1 MRMCVSVLGWL
12 LASAIVAVA
21 GGGGEL
27 QDYDL
32 SAAAA
37 RMFGE
42 YERMNHEGFM
52 NMERAPDPEAVI
64 ERTRQWIDRSEA
76 LAGRSGGLLLSA
88 RQDRIRRL
96 QPIGRHGACR
106 EWRTTWTAR
115 SDRSASLQDEK
126 VAFADGHAL
135 HGAILGRMIAASPAS
150 ALLHARA
157 AKRATTTALDLDPD
171 NQLAHLNLAF
181 TFANAPE
188 AFGGD
193 RKLAVEHFRRA
204 FDRGALPLRAVA
216 GTWLSVTYDQLGDAA
231 RAVEVIEQ
239 VLELAPGFPQ
249 AQATARALADGAD
262 PVVYMQRLQ
271 DRAE

>member
-1 MRMCVSVLGWL
+1 MKIGVYVLGWL
-12 LASAIVAVA
+12 LASATVAVA

-37 RMFGE
+37 QMLGE
-42 YERMNHEGFM
+42 YERMQHEGFM
-52 NMERAPDPEAVI
+52 TMERTPDPEGVI
-64 ERTRQWIDRSEA
+64 ERTRRWLDRSEA
-76 LAGRSGGLLLSA
+76 LRDDPAAYHYLRA
-88 RQDRIRRL
+88 RIESDAYNQLADTAHAESDGYLDRALGQIRMF
-96 QPIGRHGACR
+96 A
-106 EWRTTWTAR
+106 
-115 SDRSASLQDEK
+115 DEK

-135 HGAILGRMIAASPAS
+135 HGAILGRMIAASPAR
-150 ALLHARA
+150 AMLHSGA
-157 AKRATTTALDLDPD
+157 AKRATATALELDPD

-193 RKLAVEHFRRA
+193 RKLAVVHFRRA
-204 FDRGALPLRAVA
+204 FVGGALPLRAVA
-216 GTWLSVTYDQLGDAA
+216 GTWLSVTYDQLGDSA
-231 RAVEVIEQ
+231 RAEEVIER

-271 DRAE
+271 NRAE

>member
-1 MRMCVSVLGWL
+1 MKTGVNVLGWL
-12 LASAIVAVA
+12 LASATIAFA

-27 QDYDL
+27 QDYEL
-32 SAAAA
+32 SAGAAQ
-37 RMFGE
+37 MFGE

-52 NMERAPDPEAVI
+52 TMESVPDPEGVI
-64 ERTRQWIDRSEA
+64 ERTRRWLDRSEA
-76 LAGRSGGLLLSA
+76 LRDDPAAYHYLRARIEYDAYNQLADTGRSETDGYL
-88 RQDRIRRL
+88 DRALGQIR
-96 QPIGRHGACR
+96 IFA
-106 EWRTTWTAR
+106 
-115 SDRSASLQDEK
+115 DES

-135 HGAILGRMIAASPAS
+135 HGAILGRMIAASPAR
-150 ALLHARA
+150 AMLHSGA
-157 AKRATTTALDLDPD
+157 AKRATTRALELDPD

-204 FDRGALPLRAVA
+204 FASGALPLRAVA
-216 GTWLSVTYDQLGDAA
+216 GTWLSVTYDQLGDSA

-239 VLELAPGFPQ
+239 VLEIAPGFPI
-249 AQATARALADGAD
+249 ARATARALADGAD

-271 DRAE
+271 NRAE

>member
-1 MRMCVSVLGWL
+1 MKIGVSVLGWL

-52 NMERAPDPEAVI
+52 NMESAPDPEGVI
-64 ERTRQWIDRSEA
+64 ERTRRWLDRSEA
-76 LAGRSGGLLLSA
+76 LRDDPAAYHYLRARIEYDAYNQLADTADVERGGYL
-88 RQDRIRRL
+88 DRALGQIRKFV
-96 QPIGRHGACR
+96 
-106 EWRTTWTAR
+106 
-115 SDRSASLQDEK
+115 DEN
-126 VAFADGHAL
+126 VALADGHAL
-135 HGAILGRMIAASPAS
+135 HGAILGQMIAASPAS

-157 AKRATTTALDLDPD
+157 AKRATTTALELDPD

-204 FDRGALPLRAVA
+204 FARGALPLRAVA
-216 GTWLSVTYDQLGDAA
+216 GTWLSVTYDQLGDSA

-271 DRAE
+271 SRAE

>member
-1 MRMCVSVLGWL
+1 M
-12 LASAIVAVA
+12 AVA

-37 RMFGE
+37 RMLVE

-52 NMERAPDPEAVI
+52 TMESAPDPEAVI
-64 ERTRQWIDRSEA
+64 ERTRRWLDRSEA
-76 LAGRSGGLLLSA
+76 LRDDPAAYHYLRARIESTPTINWQTRPIEGGGYLRALG
-88 RQDRIRRL
+88 QIR
-96 QPIGRHGACR
+96 
-106 EWRTTWTAR
+106 EFV
-115 SDRSASLQDEK
+115 DEN

-135 HGAILGRMIAASPAS
+135 HGAILGQMIAASPAS

-157 AKRATTTALDLDPD
+157 AKRATTTALELDPD

-204 FDRGALPLRAVA
+204 FARGALPLRAVA
-216 GTWLSVTYDQLGDAA
+216 GTWLSVTYDQLGDSA

-271 DRAE
+271 SRAE

>member
-1 MRMCVSVLGWL
+1 MKTGVNALGWL
-12 LASAIVAVA
+12 LGSAAVAVA

-32 SAAAA
+32 PAAAA
-37 RMFGE
+37 RMLVE
-42 YERMNHEGFM
+42 YERMNHEGFV
-52 NMERAPDPEAVI
+52 NMERAPDPEAVV
-64 ERTRQWIDRSEA
+64 ERTRRWLDRSEA
-76 LAGRSGGLLLSA
+76 LRDDPAAYHYLRA
-88 RQDRIRRL
+88 RIEYDAYNQLADTATAE
-96 QPIGRHGACR
+96 IGRYL
-106 EWRTTWTAR
+106 
-115 SDRSASLQDEK
+115 DRALGQIRIFADEK
-126 VAFADGHAL
+126 VALADGHAL
-135 HGAILGRMIAASPAS
+135 HGAILGQMIAASPAS

-157 AKRATTTALDLDPD
+157 AKRATTTALELDPD

-204 FDRGALPLRAVA
+204 FARGALPLRAVA
-216 GTWLSVTYDQLGDAA
+216 GTWLSVTYDQLGDSA
-231 RAVEVIEQ
+231 RAAEVIEQ

-271 DRAE
+271 NRAE

>member
-1 MRMCVSVLGWL
+1 MRIGANVLGWL
-12 LASAIVAVA
+12 LASATVAVA

-37 RMFGE
+37 RMFAE

-64 ERTRQWIDRSEA
+64 ERMRQWTDRSEA
-76 LAGRSGGLLLSA
+76 LRDDPAAYHYLRARIEYDAYNQLADTAPAESGGYL
-88 RQDRIRRL
+88 DRALGQIRNF
-96 QPIGRHGACR
+96 A
-106 EWRTTWTAR
+106 
-115 SDRSASLQDEK
+115 DEK

-204 FDRGALPLRAVA
+204 FARGALPLRAVA
-216 GTWLSVTYDQLGDAA
+216 GTWLSVTYDQLGDSA

-271 DRAE
+271 NRAE

>member
-1 MRMCVSVLGWL
+1 MKTQINVLGWL
-12 LASAIVAVA
+12 LTSATVAVA
-21 GGGGEL
+21 GGDSEL
-27 QDYDL
+27 QDYEL
-32 SAAAA
+32 SARAAQ
-37 RMFGE
+37 MLGE
-42 YERMNHEGFM
+42 YERMQHEGFM
-52 NMERAPDPEAVI
+52 TAEDAPDPEAVI
-64 ERTRQWIDRSEA
+64 ERTQRWLDRSEA
-76 LAGRSGGLLLSA
+76 LRDDPTAYHYLRARIEYDAYNQLADTGRAESAGYL
-88 RQDRIRRL
+88 DRALGQIHRFV
-96 QPIGRHGACR
+96 
-106 EWRTTWTAR
+106 
-115 SDRSASLQDEK
+115 DEN

-150 ALLHARA
+150 ALLHAGA
-157 AKRATTTALDLDPD
+157 AKRATTAALAMDPD

-181 TFANAPE
+181 TYANAPE

-204 FDRGALPLRAVA
+204 FASGALPLRAVA
-216 GTWLSVTYDQLGDAA
+216 GTWLSVTYDQLGDSA

-271 DRAE
+271 NRAE